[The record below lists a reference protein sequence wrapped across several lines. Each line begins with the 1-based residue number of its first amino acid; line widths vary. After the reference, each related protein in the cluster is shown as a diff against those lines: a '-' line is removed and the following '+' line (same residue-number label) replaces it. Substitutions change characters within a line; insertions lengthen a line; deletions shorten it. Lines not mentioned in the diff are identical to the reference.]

1 MQGLYP
7 LLARAYSDF
16 DVFAF
21 TTFTDFVVMRCKLAY
36 NACLS
41 DKL

>member
-7 LLARAYSDF
+7 LLARAYSYF

-21 TTFTDFVVMRCKLAY
+21 TTFTDFVVMRCGLAY

>member
-1 MQGLYP
+1 MQGFYP

-21 TTFTDFVVMRCKLAY
+21 TTFIDFVVMRCELAY

-41 DKL
+41 DKI